1 MGPRATWAKTPPP
14 LGGGVFVPRVGPR
27 ATSKGG
33 GAAGAAP
40 HPRRTPARG
49 CIMDPMSVI
58 LISVHGPV
66 EDRDALH
73 TMVSVLGY
81 GLEWRADGPGELVAY
96 QGGYRVSSVS
106 ATGDVWGWL
115 QGLKR
120 CGRV

>member
-1 MGPRATWAKTPPP
+1 
-14 LGGGVFVPRVGPR
+14 
-27 ATSKGG
+27 
-33 GAAGAAP
+33 
-40 HPRRTPARG
+40 
-49 CIMDPMSVI
+49 MDPMSGI

-81 GLEWRADGPGELVAY
+81 GLEWRADGCGELVAY

-115 QGLKR
+115 RGLR
-120 CGRV
+120 GCGMVYP